1 MAQLAYYP
9 WRVYNAPKITRLY
22 EVGYKRKKGEGCVE
36 RSLSTK
42 ALVIGG
48 GPGGRISYM
57 ALRRIGEDKVKIVMN
72 EEPTVIC
79 SLPYGVG
86 RKLVPQGPEALIVD
100 LSKGGRLPKDMPKD
114 VIHGVV
120 KELDIT
126 SKKAYV
132 EGSDGRTMVSFEKLI
147 LATGAVPWIPPISGV
162 LLEGPSSVA
171 SDGKVTWVMYGNELV
186 EKSRLVPNVYV
197 IRGADDARKLDEFAS
212 HGKSA
217 VVVGS
222 GAIGLEM
229 AEALH
234 DRGLQV
240 SVVEVLPHLSV
251 ALDADMA
258 SWIEKRALERDI
270 KTYIGVSVTNVMPE
284 GVALSDGSTIKADG
298 VLFATGVRPNVAL
311 AKDCGLEVERGIV
324 VDSHMRTSHPDVY
337 AVGDAVQVVDAPT
350 GRPILPL
357 IGTLA
362 MRQGLVAAFNIM
374 GMSAELPPVT
384 IWGVSSFFDL
394 HWASIGWSEEAAS
407 KAGIPV
413 KTIVLPVRTRDEA
426 MPAGKNGK
434 WKVVVSRETAPGL
447 KEGQIIGFQA
457 VIEGDPI
464 TNLSERFLDI
474 ITAKESV
481 PEILHHY
488 FAHCP
493 SQNAVDDPYLAL
505 FFNYQ
510 TSLAG

>member
-1 MAQLAYYP
+1 
-9 WRVYNAPKITRLY
+9 VN
-22 EVGYKRKKGEGCVE
+22 

-42 ALVIGG
+42 ALIIGG

-57 ALRRIGEDKVKIVMN
+57 VLRTMGENKVKIVMN

-86 RKLVPQGPEALIVD
+86 RKLVPQGPEALVVD

-114 VIHGVV
+114 VIHGIV
-120 KELDIT
+120 KELDIA
-126 SKKAYV
+126 SKKAYA
-132 EGSDGRTMVSFEKLI
+132 EGSDGQVEISFEKLI
-147 LATGAVPWIPPISGV
+147 LATGAVPWIPPVSGV
-162 LLEGPSSVA
+162 LREGSSPAA
-171 SDGKVTWVMYGNELV
+171 SEGKVTWVMYGNELV
-186 EKSRLVPNVYV
+186 EKSRLAPNVYV
-197 IRGADDARKLDEFAS
+197 IRGADDARRLDEFAS
-212 HGKSA
+212 RAKSV

-258 SWIEKRALERDI
+258 SWIEKRALERGV
-270 KTYIGVSVTNVMPE
+270 KAYIGVSVTDVTPE
-284 GVALSDGSTIKADG
+284 GVALSDGSTIEADG

-311 AKDCGLEVERGIV
+311 AKACGIKVERGIV

-362 MRQGLVAAFNIM
+362 MRQGLVAASNIM
-374 GMSAELPPVT
+374 GMPVELPPVT
-384 IWGVSSFFDL
+384 IWGVSSFFGL

-426 MPAGKNGK
+426 MPAGKNGN
-434 WKVVVSRETAPGL
+434 WKVVVSKEKTSDL

-457 VIEGDPI
+457 VIEGDPV

-474 ITAKESV
+474 IAAKESV
-481 PEILHHY
+481 PEILRHY

-510 TSLAG
+510 KSIAG